1 MKLCL
6 VIYEKKLDALL
17 RNIDLN
23 MLTEVRLDFSN
34 FKDQEIAI
42 IFRHSKNLIA
52 TYRENNRT
60 THEQRIQS
68 LKVAIQNGAAYVDI
82 DFETPKEDIEAL
94 LKLAKKYKCKT
105 IISHHNYIETPHIK
119 ELSKTC
125 KQIQSYSPDIMKIIT
140 KTDSV
145 NDLKNLMALYAFF
158 DDIIALGIGKLGG
171 ISRVIA
177 LAYEA
182 PFIFTF
188 SKSKYKVV
196 NGQISQ
202 KILEK
207 LGRIFK
213 GV

>member
-52 TYRENNRT
+52 TFRENNRT

-82 DFETPKEDIEAL
+82 DLDTPKKDKEEL
-94 LKLAKKYKCKT
+94 LELAKKHHCKT
-105 IISHHNYIETPHIK
+105 IISHHNYIETPDIK
-119 ELSKTC
+119 ELSKIC

-158 DDIIALGIGKLGG
+158 DDIIALGIGNLGG

-177 LAYEA
+177 LAYNA

-188 SKSKYKVV
+188 SKTKYKLA